1 MKRSTARKPRGFSNS
16 TSRPKKFTGRYWH
29 YVFEQNGHA
38 IGDFNM
44 IDAASGLIIERDN
57 GEGTADKACPA
68 GQRGENCFPDLA
80 KFKRVYK
87 IELSDANVGKPVRKI
102 AYIDL
107 MKIKDPDKK
116 ARKPLND
123 GVLTFPFFTIEN
135 VDRVDDDAYHRRQRQ
150 QFAVLLEPRAQQGGR
165 QRIRAAG
172 SGRIFESEVRAS
184 HLRQSPGTVGAGAR
198 LRALIDS
205 RIR

>member
-1 MKRSTARKPRGFSNS
+1 MAKAPPTRPAR
-16 TSRPKKFTGRYWH
+16 H
-29 YVFEQNGHA
+29 
-38 IGDFNM
+38 
-44 IDAASGLIIERDN
+44 
-57 GEGTADKACPA
+57 

-87 IELSDANVGKPVRKI
+87 VELSDANVGKPVRKI

-135 VDRVDDDAYHRRQRQ
+135 VDRVDETHIIVGNDNNLP
-150 QFAVLLEPRAQQGGR
+150 FLLEPRSQQGRR
-165 QRIRAAG
+165 QRVRAA
-172 SGRIFESEVRAS
+172 
-184 HLRQSPGTVGAGAR
+184 
-198 LRALIDS
+198 
-205 RIR
+205 